1 MDSIIEEDA
10 VDSPA
15 ECEGESDGD
24 EMQCDEADQI
34 MSDMSR
40 SHEFPKGSQGEP
52 VPESNQRDQRQDKRK
67 TKPQNI
73 NEALFEA
80 QKRCRRH

>member
-24 EMQCDEADQI
+24 ETQCDEADRI
-34 MSDMSR
+34 ITDMSHF
-40 SHEFPKGSQGEP
+40 HESPEGCQGEP
-52 VPESNQRDQRQDKRK
+52 VPGSSQRDQRQDKRK
-67 TKPQNI
+67 TKQRNV

-80 QKRCRRH
+80 

>member
-15 ECEGESDGD
+15 EGEGESDG
-24 EMQCDEADQI
+24 EETQCDEADRI

-40 SHEFPKGSQGEP
+40 SHESPEGSQGEL
-52 VPESNQRDQRQDKRK
+52 VPGSSQRDQRQDKRK
-67 TKPQNI
+67 TKQQNV
-73 NEALFEA
+73 N
-80 QKRCRRH
+80 